1 MFYRRMLL
9 IPGKKIFKKD
19 RCKMRKRKIRLIYV
33 IIIIVLFI
41 IAMAVLGMSRD
52 SIVIANGIRFYR
64 NIRKLILIIGCIL
77 SAAIIIL
84 YIIDSVFVLR
94 ARKNFNEAQAAVK
107 AQEEANLFKEK
118 QQKEN
123 LSVSRE
129 MDSARLRQ
137 ILNSYSAG
145 QWSSLSGQLRQL
157 CIQLD
162 MMDEQQAKL
171 SHLIENNGADALSN
185 TEDLLNKVEQYM
197 CRSVRKV
204 INYMDVA
211 NASDAADASRVQEKI
226 YECHTDLQQ
235 QIQQVQEFLFAFA
248 DFLNTQGDDDSS
260 LQMLD
265 MYKTTILE
273 SIKE

>member
-1 MFYRRMLL
+1 
-9 IPGKKIFKKD
+9 
-19 RCKMRKRKIRLIYV
+19 MRKRKIRLIYI

-64 NIRKLILIIGCIL
+64 SIRQTVLITGIVL
-77 SAAIIIL
+77 SAAVIIL
-84 YIIDSVFVLR
+84 YIIDSAFVLR
-94 ARKNFNEAQAAVK
+94 AKKNFNEAQAAVK
-107 AQEEANLFKEK
+107 AQEEANVYKEK
-118 QQKEN
+118 QSREN
-123 LSVSRE
+123 LSVSKE

-137 ILNSYSAG
+137 ILNSYSAD
-145 QWSSLSGQLRQL
+145 QWSALSGQLRQI

-197 CRSVRKV
+197 CKSVRKV

-211 NASDAADASRVQEKI
+211 NASDASDVSRVQEKI

-265 MYKTTILE
+265 IYKTTIMD
-273 SIKE
+273 SIRE

>member
-1 MFYRRMLL
+1 
-9 IPGKKIFKKD
+9 
-19 RCKMRKRKIRLIYV
+19 MRKRKIKLIYV
-33 IIIIVLFI
+33 II
-41 IAMAVLGMSRD
+41 AAAVFAVAFAAVAFSKD
-52 SIVIANGIRFYR
+52 SIVISQGIRFYR
-64 NIRKLILIIGCIL
+64 FLRQIVVIIGSIL
-77 SAAIIIL
+77 VAALIIL

-94 ARKNFNEAQAAVK
+94 AKKNFNEAQAAVK
-107 AQEEANLFKEK
+107 AQEEANVYKEK
-118 QQKEN
+118 QNREN
-123 LSVSRE
+123 LSVSKE

-145 QWSSLSGQLRQL
+145 QWSALSGQLRQI

-197 CRSVRKV
+197 CKSVRKV

-211 NASDAADASRVQEKI
+211 NASDASDVSRVQEKI

-265 MYKTTILE
+265 IYKTTIMD
-273 SIKE
+273 SIRE

>member
-1 MFYRRMLL
+1 M
-9 IPGKKIFKKD
+9 PEKKILKKD

-64 NIRKLILIIGCIL
+64 RIRQTVLITGIVLT
-77 SAAIIIL
+77 AAVIIL
-84 YIIDSVFVLR
+84 YIIDSAFVLR
-94 ARKNFNEAQAAVK
+94 AKKNFNEAQAAVK
-107 AQEEANLFKEK
+107 AQEEANVYKEK
-118 QQKEN
+118 QSREN

-145 QWSSLSGQLRQL
+145 QWSALSGQLRQI

-197 CRSVRKV
+197 CKSVRKV

-211 NASDAADASRVQEKI
+211 NASDASDVSRVQEKI

-265 MYKTTILE
+265 IYKTTILD
-273 SIKE
+273 SIRE

>member
-1 MFYRRMLL
+1 
-9 IPGKKIFKKD
+9 
-19 RCKMRKRKIRLIYV
+19 MRKRKIKLIYV
-33 IIIIVLFI
+33 II
-41 IAMAVLGMSRD
+41 AAAVFAVAFAAVAFSKD
-52 SIVIANGIRFYR
+52 SIVISQGIRFYR
-64 NIRKLILIIGCIL
+64 FLRQIVVIIGSIL
-77 SAAIIIL
+77 VAALIIL

-94 ARKNFNEAQAAVK
+94 AKKNFSEAQAAVK
-107 AQEEANLFKEK
+107 AQEEANVYKEK
-118 QQKEN
+118 QSREN

-145 QWSSLSGQLRQL
+145 QWSALSGQLRQI

-197 CRSVRKV
+197 CKSVRKV

-211 NASDAADASRVQEKI
+211 NASDASDVSRVQEKI

-265 MYKTTILE
+265 IYKTTIMD
-273 SIKE
+273 SIRE